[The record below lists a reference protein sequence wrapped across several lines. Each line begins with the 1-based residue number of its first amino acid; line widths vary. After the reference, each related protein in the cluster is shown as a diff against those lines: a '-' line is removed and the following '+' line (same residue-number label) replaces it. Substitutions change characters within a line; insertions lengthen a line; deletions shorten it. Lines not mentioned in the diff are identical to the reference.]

1 MAGVASWC
9 LHSGVQP
16 ACTVVYNGVSPRL
29 GPDYTPQS
37 FWYLSLDASQK
48 NFTQDVKC

>member
-1 MAGVASWC
+1 MAGVASRC

-16 ACTVVYNGVSPRL
+16 ASTVLYIGVSPHL